1 MDVFAGTFKGMGEPY
16 QNTIS
21 GLLKRRAELMAD
33 ARELRERMA
42 VVGNDIAALDRT
54 LETLGYQGD
63 MKAPIGMQSSMRV
76 VYFHRN
82 ELRRFCLDELRK
94 AGGAVTSRDLAEKAI
109 RFEGRD
115 PRDRRLRNDMV
126 RRIGKSLKLLRKQ
139 GMVTSQGASSQGGF
153 LWKLERS

>member
-1 MDVFAGTFKGMGEPY
+1 MGQPY
-16 QNTIS
+16 ANTIS
-21 GLLKRRAELMAD
+21 GLLQRRAELMAD

-54 LETLGYQGD
+54 LQTLGYESELS
-63 MKAPIGMQSSMRV
+63 APAGVQSSTRV

-94 AGGAVTSRDLAEKAI
+94 ADGPVTTRDLAEKAI
-109 RFEGRD
+109 RLEGRD

-126 RRIGKSLKLLRKQ
+126 RRVGKSLKLLRKQ
-139 GMVTSQGASSQGGF
+139 EAVRSEGSSNQGGF
-153 LWKLERS
+153 KWILVR

>member
-1 MDVFAGTFKGMGEPY
+1 MAEPY
-16 QNTIS
+16 ANTIS
-21 GLLKRRAELMAD
+21 GLLKRRSELMAD

-63 MKAPIGMQSSMRV
+63 LPAAVGIQSSTRV

-94 AGGAVTSRDLAEKAI
+94 VTHSTTRDLAEKAI
-109 RFEGRD
+109 RLEGRD
-115 PRDRRLRNDMV
+115 PRDRRLRADMV

-139 GMVTSQGASSQGGF
+139 KVASSEGASNQGGPKWA
-153 LWKLERS
+153 LCR

>member
-1 MDVFAGTFKGMGEPY
+1 MGTPY

-63 MKAPIGMQSSMRV
+63 LKAPMGTQPSTRV

-94 AGGAVTSRDLAEKAI
+94 ACGPVSSRELAEKVIA
-109 RFEGRD
+109 FEGRD
-115 PRDRRLRNDMV
+115 PRDRRLRVDMG
-126 RRIGKSLKLLRKQ
+126 RRIGKSLKLLRQQ
-139 GMVTSQGASSQGGF
+139 GIASSKRNDAGQ
-153 LWKLERS
+153 LVWRLVADCAP

>member
-1 MDVFAGTFKGMGEPY
+1 MPLASAAMSTPY
-16 QNTIS
+16 ANTIS
-21 GLLKRRAELMAD
+21 GLLRRRAELMAD

-63 MKAPIGMQSSMRV
+63 LKAPLGVGPSTRV

-94 AGGAVTSRDLAEKAI
+94 ADRPLTSSELAEKVI
-109 RFEGRD
+109 TFEGRD
-115 PRDRRLRNDMV
+115 PRDQRLRADMV
-126 RRIGKSLKLLRKQ
+126 RRVGKSLKLLLR
-139 GMVTSQGASSQGGF
+139 QGAVSRQPGPGQF
-153 LWKLERS
+153 MLWEAANPKP

>member
-1 MDVFAGTFKGMGEPY
+1 MGVPY

-21 GLLKRRAELMAD
+21 GLLQRRAELMAD
-33 ARELRERMA
+33 ARELRERTA

-54 LETLGYQGD
+54 LETLGYQGELP
-63 MKAPIGMQSSMRV
+63 APKGVQSSTRV

-94 AGGAVTSRDLAEKAI
+94 ASGPITSRDLAEKAI
-109 RFEGRD
+109 RLEGRD

-126 RRIGKSLKLLRKQ
+126 RRIGKSLKLLRAQ
-139 GMVTSQGASSQGGF
+139 GAVTSADASNQGG
-153 LWKLERS
+153 LL

>member
-1 MDVFAGTFKGMGEPY
+1 MGSPY

-42 VVGNDIAALDRT
+42 VVGNDLAALDRT

-63 MKAPIGMQSSMRV
+63 LKAPMGVMPSTRV

-94 AGGAVTSRDLAEKAI
+94 ASGPITARDLAEKVI
-109 RFEGRD
+109 KFEGRD
-115 PRDRRLRNDMV
+115 PRDRRLRADMV
-126 RRIGKSLKLLRKQ
+126 RRVGKSLKLLEQ
-139 GMVTSQGASSQGGF
+139 GPLWALGAR
-153 LWKLERS
+153 L

>member
-1 MDVFAGTFKGMGEPY
+1 MAQPY
-16 QNTIS
+16 ANTIS
-21 GLLKRRAELMAD
+21 GLLQRRAELMAD

-63 MKAPIGMQSSMRV
+63 LPAVVGVQSSTRV

-94 AGGAVTSRDLAEKAI
+94 AGGPVTTRDLAEKAI
-109 RFEGRD
+109 RLEGRD

-126 RRIGKSLKLLRKQ
+126 RRIGKSLKLLRA
-139 GMVTSQGASSQGGF
+139 QGATASTGTTQGGF
-153 LWKLERS
+153 AWRLTRPD

>member
-1 MDVFAGTFKGMGEPY
+1 MGQPY
-16 QNTIS
+16 ANTIS
-21 GLLKRRAELMAD
+21 GLLQRRAELMAD

-54 LETLGYQGD
+54 LETLGYQGE
-63 MKAPIGMQSSMRV
+63 MPAPVGIQSSTRV

-94 AGGAVTSRDLAEKAI
+94 ADGPVTTRDLAEKAI
-109 RFEGRD
+109 RLEGRD

-126 RRIGKSLKLLRKQ
+126 RRIGKSLKLLRAQ
-139 GMVTSQGASSQGGF
+139 SAIRSEGSSNQGGF
-153 LWKLERS
+153 KWTLRAR

>member
-1 MDVFAGTFKGMGEPY
+1 MAAPY
-16 QNTIS
+16 ANTIS

-63 MKAPIGMQSSMRV
+63 LPAPKGVQSSTRV

-94 AGGAVTSRDLAEKAI
+94 ADAPVTTRDLAEKAI
-109 RFEGRD
+109 KLEGRD

-126 RRIGKSLKLLRKQ
+126 RRIGKSLKLLRAQ
-139 GMVTSQGASSQGGF
+139 GVAHSARDALGHF
-153 LWKLERS
+153 VWEVHR